1 MWKRCRSTVI
11 HFVVLCAHVLL
22 SLGVVLGVLG
32 DMDARRATQ
41 HAACDPPRYV
51 PSPLERWWLQNAG
64 LVAEQSKRWSRGC
77 EAVVADVAGINKWLE
92 VARDRE
98 TSSNSGW
105 SPDIFS
111 YHEYCPGGARM
122 RVPIEPLFAMLRHPR
137 FHCFG
142 CSAGCKRNEDFATAL
157 NKSHLLPPWHDEVL
171 SRQPS
176 RRAFLFDLGAST
188 YTAGAGGASMS
199 WFITSYERRGIVF
212 DRVLAWEAKLH
223 PPEKIFGP
231 PLPPAVLHRLSYF
244 NLPLSVIKGHRHNPL
259 SAVAELVRPDDFAVV
274 KVDFDSPTLEA
285 ALVEQ
290 MLAPEISAL
299 VDELYFEQHVGDI
312 ALAKYKYGPK
322 VGARLNESYD
332 LFSRLRFAG
341 IRAHPWV

>member
-1 MWKRCRSTVI
+1 M
-11 HFVVLCAHVLL
+11 LL
-22 SLGVVLGVLG
+22 TRKV
-32 DMDARRATQ
+32 DMVSRPAA

-51 PSPLERWWLQNAG
+51 PSPLESWWLQNAG
-64 LVAEQSKRWSRGC
+64 LVAEQPKNWSRGC
-77 EAVVADVAGINKWLE
+77 EAVVADVAPINKWLE
-92 VARDRE
+92 VARDRAM
-98 TSSNSGW
+98 SSNTDW

-111 YHEYCPGGARM
+111 YHEYCPGGRARM

-142 CSAGCKRNEDFATAL
+142 CLRPAGCKRNEDFATAL
-157 NKSHLLPPWHDEVL
+157 NKSHLLPPWRDEVV
-171 SRQPS
+171 SRRPS
-176 RRAFLFDLGAST
+176 RAFLFDLGAST

-199 WFITSYERRGIVF
+199 WFIQNYARRGIVF
-212 DRVLAWEAKLH
+212 DRVLAWEATLH
-223 PPEKIFGP
+223 EPNKIFGP
-231 PLPPAVLHRLSYF
+231 PLPPAVLYRLSYF
-244 NLPLSVIKGHRHNPL
+244 NLPLSVIKGDRHNPL

-322 VGARLNESYD
+322 VGVRLNESYD
-332 LFSRLRFAG
+332 LFSRLRLAG